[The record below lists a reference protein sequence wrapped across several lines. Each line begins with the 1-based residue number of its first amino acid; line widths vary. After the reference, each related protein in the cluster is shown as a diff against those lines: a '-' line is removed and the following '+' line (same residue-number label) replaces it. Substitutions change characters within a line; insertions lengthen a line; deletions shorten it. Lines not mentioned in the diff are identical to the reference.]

1 MNIARPGDIRCSKV
15 FSERAKN
22 VEKRVKRI
30 AGCLVL
36 TVLIILPAGC
46 ADLRQQAEGGG
57 DRAFR
62 AYTEELFRESVSSDT
77 ISLHYTLK
85 EPENFGVTEE
95 GALAGSFTADPDAVR
110 ASAENMKSALE
121 RFDYDSLDVQNR
133 ITYDIL
139 EYEAETAAGAADY
152 LLYEEPLS
160 LVSGV
165 QTQYPVVLSEYPFYD
180 RQDADIYLQ
189 LLETTDAY
197 FDSLMEFEREKA
209 DAGLF
214 MSDEALDAV
223 LEQCRGF
230 LDMGDGNYLYSSFA
244 DRIMELEDLTDQE
257 KGEYVQDNALAVEDH
272 IIPAY
277 ERLMRELEELRGSGK
292 NGGGLAYFPEGR
304 AYYELLARRSVGTAR
319 SVEEIRSLIRWQ
331 MEADLTAMEETLGI
345 TPQQAQESA
354 EAAASILGENAPRL
368 ILDRLKQQISIAFP
382 AMPEAGLEVKYVPEE
397 MEEHLSPAF
406 YMIPAID
413 NTEENVIYINRGH
426 MSDDLTL
433 FTTLAH
439 EGYPGHLYQTVYYEG
454 TDPDPLRSMLDFGG
468 YVEGW
473 ATYAEMGSYYLTPL
487 PEKQAAVLQKNSS
500 LILGLYALADI
511 GIHYDGWSVM
521 DTVEFFSSYGIR
533 DSETVEEIYDL
544 IIGSPANY
552 LKYYVGY
559 VEFLELK
566 RAWAEEAGGTFSQKE
581 FHRAVL
587 GVGPAPFEIVEKYMW
602 DYTRN

>member
-1 MNIARPGDIRCSKV
+1 M
-15 FSERAKN
+15 
-22 VEKRVKRI
+22 EKRVKRI

-277 ERLMRELEELRGSGK
+277 ERLMRELEKLRGSGK
-292 NGGGLAYFPEGR
+292 NGGGLTYFPEGR

-319 SVEEIRSLIRWQ
+319 SVEEIRSLIRRQ

-533 DSETVEEIYDL
+533 DAETVEEIYDL

-602 DYTRN
+602 MLQ

>member
-85 EPENFGVTEE
+85 EPENFGITED
-95 GALAGSFTADPDAVR
+95 GALAGSFTSDPDAVR
-110 ASAENMKSALE
+110 ASAENMNEALKKY
-121 RFDYDSLDVQNR
+121 DYDSLDVQNR

-139 EYEAETAAGAADY
+139 EYEAGTAAGAADY

-223 LEQCRGF
+223 LEQCHGF

-277 ERLMRELEELRGSGK
+277 ERLMRELEKLRGSGK
-292 NGGGLAYFPEGR
+292 NGGGLTYFPEGR

-319 SVEEIRSLIRWQ
+319 SVEEIRSLIRRQ

-354 EAAASILGENAPRL
+354 EEAASILGENAPRL
-368 ILDRLKQQISIAFP
+368 ILDRLRQQISIAFP

-397 MEEHLSPAF
+397 MEKHLSPAF

-439 EGYPGHLYQTVYYEG
+439 EG
-454 TDPDPLRSMLDFGG
+454 
-468 YVEGW
+468 
-473 ATYAEMGSYYLTPL
+473 
-487 PEKQAAVLQKNSS
+487 
-500 LILGLYALADI
+500 
-511 GIHYDGWSVM
+511 
-521 DTVEFFSSYGIR
+521 
-533 DSETVEEIYDL
+533 
-544 IIGSPANY
+544 
-552 LKYYVGY
+552 
-559 VEFLELK
+559 
-566 RAWAEEAGGTFSQKE
+566 
-581 FHRAVL
+581 
-587 GVGPAPFEIVEKYMW
+587 
-602 DYTRN
+602 

>member
-1 MNIARPGDIRCSKV
+1 MKKTGTRTVCFLILSALAIL
-15 FSERAKN
+15 A
-22 VEKRVKRI
+22 
-30 AGCLVL
+30 AGC
-36 TVLIILPAGC
+36 GG
-46 ADLRQQAEGGG
+46 RQQDASGG
-57 DRAFR
+57 DGSNRAFR
-62 AYTEELFRESVSSDT
+62 EYTQELFRSAVTSDT

-85 EPENFGVTEE
+85 EPEDFGITEE
-95 GALAGSFTADPDAVR
+95 RVSAGSFAEDAGAVR
-110 ASAENMKSALE
+110 ASSENMQKVLDG
-121 RFDYDSLDVQNR
+121 FDYDSLNMQNR

-139 EYEAETAAGAADY
+139 EYQADAALEAVKY
-152 LLYEEPLS
+152 RLYGEPLS

-180 RQDADIYLQ
+180 RQDADVYLR
-189 LLETTDAY
+189 LLETTGEY

-209 DAGLF
+209 EAGLF

-230 LDMGDGNYLYSSFA
+230 LDMGEGNYLYSTFA
-244 DRIMELEDLTDQE
+244 DRIMELEDLSDKE
-257 KGEYVQDNALAVEDH
+257 KSEYVQDNALAVEDYV
-272 IIPAY
+272 IPAF
-277 ERLMRELEELRGSGK
+277 EKMMRELEELRGEGENS
-292 NGGGLAYFPEGR
+292 GGLVHLPQGR
-304 AYYELLARRSVGTAR
+304 AYYEMLARQSVGTGR
-319 SVEEIRSLIRWQ
+319 SVEEIRDLIRQQ
-331 MEADLTAMEETLGI
+331 MEEDIAAMEETLGI
-345 TPQQAQESA
+345 TSGEAQESA
-354 EAAASILGENAPRL
+354 ETAASILGPDAPQL
-368 ILDRLKQQISIAFP
+368 ILDRLREQISIAFP
-382 AMPEAGLEVKYVPEE
+382 EMPAAEVVVKYVPEE
-397 MEEHLSPAF
+397 MEAHLSPAF

-413 NTEENVIYINRGH
+413 NTEENVIYINRSH

-454 TDPDPLRSMLDFGG
+454 TDPDPIRSMMDFGG

-500 LILGLYALADI
+500 VILALYALADI
-511 GIHYDGWSVM
+511 GIHYDGWSLM
-521 DTVEFFSSYGIR
+521 DAAAFFSSYGIR
-533 DSETVEEIYDL
+533 DAETVEEIYDL

-581 FHRAVL
+581 FHEAVL

-602 DYTRN
+602 MLQ

>member
-15 FSERAKN
+15 FSERIKS
-22 VEKRVKRI
+22 VEKRGKRI

-62 AYTEELFRESVSSDT
+62 AYTEELFLESVSSDT

-85 EPENFGVTEE
+85 EPENFGITED
-95 GALAGSFTADPDAVR
+95 GALAGSFTSDPDAVR
-110 ASAENMKSALE
+110 ASAENMNEALKKY
-121 RFDYDSLDVQNR
+121 DYDSLDVQNR
-133 ITYDIL
+133 TTYDIL
-139 EYEAETAAGAADY
+139 EYEAGTAAGAADY

-277 ERLMRELEELRGSGK
+277 ERLMRELEKLRGSGK
-292 NGGGLAYFPEGR
+292 NGGGLTYFPEGR

-319 SVEEIRSLIRWQ
+319 SVEEIRSLIRRQ

-354 EAAASILGENAPRL
+354 EEAASILGENAPRL
-368 ILDRLKQQISIAFP
+368 ILDRLRQQISIAFP

-397 MEEHLSPAF
+397 MEKHLSPAF

-533 DSETVEEIYDL
+533 DAETVEEIYDL

-581 FHRAVL
+581 FHEAVL

>member
-1 MNIARPGDIRCSKV
+1 MYGSVGK
-15 FSERAKN
+15 S
-22 VEKRVKRI
+22 VKRSVCLLVLI
-30 AGCLVL
+30 VLSILAAGCGSFHDSKEE
-36 TVLIILPAGC
+36 PAG
-46 ADLRQQAEGGG
+46 G
-57 DRAFR
+57 DEEFR
-62 AYTEELFRESVSSDT
+62 AYTEKLFQEAVTSDT

-85 EPENFGVTEE
+85 EPERFGITEE
-95 GALAGSFTADPDAVR
+95 SALISSFPDEPDAVR
-110 ASAENMKSALE
+110 ASAENMQKALE
-121 RFDYDSLDVQNR
+121 SFDYDRLEVQNQ

-139 EYEAETAAGAADY
+139 EYQAAAVSEAAKY
-152 LLYEEPLS
+152 VLYDEPLS

-165 QTQYPVVLSEYPFYD
+165 QTQYPVVLSEYPIYD
-180 RQDADIYLQ
+180 RKDADIYLQ
-189 LLETTDAY
+189 LLEMTGEY
-197 FDSLMEFEREKA
+197 FDNLMKFEREKA

-214 MSDEALDAV
+214 MSDDSLDKV

-230 LDMGDGNYLYSSFA
+230 LDMGNGNYLYSTFA
-244 DRIMELEDLTDQE
+244 DRIGEVEDLSNEE
-257 KGEYVQDNALAVEDH
+257 KSDYIEDNALAVEDY

-277 ERLMRELEELRGSGK
+277 EKLIRNLEEMRGQGK
-292 NGGGLAYFPEGR
+292 NEGGLIYFPQGR
-304 AYYELLARRSVGTAR
+304 AYYEMRVRQSVGTTR
-319 SVEEIRSLIRWQ
+319 SVEEIRSMIRQQ
-331 MEADLTAMEETLGI
+331 MEEDLSAMEEQLGI
-345 TPQQAQESA
+345 TPEQAQESV
-354 EAAASILGENAPRL
+354 ETAASILGQNAPQL
-368 ILDRLKQQISIAFP
+368 ILERLKEQISIAFP
-382 AMPEAGLEVKYVPEE
+382 DMPEAQLEVKYVPEE
-397 MEEHLSPAF
+397 MEEYLSPAF

-413 NTEENVIYINRGH
+413 NTEENVIYINKGH

-500 LILGLYALADI
+500 LILALYALADI

-521 DTVEFFSSYGIR
+521 DTAAFFSSYGIK
-533 DSETVEEIYDL
+533 DAGVSEKIYDL

-566 RAWAEEAGGTFSQKE
+566 QEWTEEAGGTFSQKD
-581 FHRAVL
+581 FHEAVL
-587 GVGPAPFEIVEKYMW
+587 NVGPAPFDIVQKYMW
-602 DYTRN
+602 KIHTEG

>member
-1 MNIARPGDIRCSKV
+1 M
-15 FSERAKN
+15 
-22 VEKRVKRI
+22 EKRVKRI

-319 SVEEIRSLIRWQ
+319 SVEEIRSLIRRQ

-354 EAAASILGENAPRL
+354 EEAASILGENAPRL

-533 DSETVEEIYDL
+533 DAETVEEIYDL

-566 RAWAEEAGGTFSQKE
+566 RVWAEEAGGTFCQKE

>member
-85 EPENFGVTEE
+85 EPENFGITED
-95 GALAGSFTADPDAVR
+95 GALAGSFTSDPDAVR
-110 ASAENMKSALE
+110 ASAENMNEALKKY
-121 RFDYDSLDVQNR
+121 DYDSLDVQNR

-214 MSDEALDAV
+214 MPDEALDAV

-277 ERLMRELEELRGSGK
+277 ECLMRELEELRGSGK
-292 NGGGLAYFPEGR
+292 NGGGLTYFPEGR

-319 SVEEIRSLIRWQ
+319 SVEEIRSLIRRQ

-354 EAAASILGENAPRL
+354 EEAASILGENAPRL

-533 DSETVEEIYDL
+533 DAETVEEIYDL

-581 FHRAVL
+581 FHEAVL
-587 GVGPAPFEIVEKYMW
+587 DVGPAPFEIVEKYMW
-602 DYTRN
+602 MLQ